1 LTITSA
7 DDISITNS
15 RKIYGVGSPDISDAP
30 DYVATKGYVDDKT
43 LELPVYLSLDITGL
57 TNSQVALVINDLVP
71 SNTRNIGV
79 YAYVHCVQYSG
90 SIVYNASDAI
100 TKSFVAVD
108 KNGTENQSVLA
119 DVSFSNVTETVSLSV
134 TRSLKRFVINGSG
147 NWVYDTDLVSSV

>member
-1 LTITSA
+1 M
-7 DDISITNS
+7 
-15 RKIYGVGSPDISDAP
+15 
-30 DYVATKGYVDDKT
+30 
-43 LELPVYLSLDITGL
+43 
-57 TNSQVALVINDLVP
+57 
-71 SNTRNIGV
+71 
-79 YAYVHCVQYSG
+79 
-90 SIVYNASDAI
+90 YNASDAI